1 MSYLMIVARE
11 LLAAA
16 IVLLPVFLLLQ
27 AMYFRNGKRTALCA
41 VFTLYLCGVYILVG
55 LPTVMLIPYL
65 RFDPNINWIPFS
77 DWEEGKV
84 MFCLNI
90 ALFVPLGVFLPLL
103 WRRFWEFLPTVCTGF
118 GLSLL
123 IELVQLFCGRA
134 TDVDDLIANTAG
146 TVIGFVMAQIL
157 LSIGNPLKKSSR
169 ATGEVFLFAGLTALT
184 MFFAQPFVAEILMVL
199 L

>member
-1 MSYLMIVARE
+1 MSYMMIVARE

-16 IVLLPVFLLLQ
+16 LVLLPVFLLLLG
-27 AMYFRNGKRTALCA
+27 MYFRSLKRTVHCA
-41 VFTLYLCGVYILVG
+41 AFTLYLCGVYILVG

-103 WRRFWEFLPTVCTGF
+103 WRKFWAFLPTVCTGF

-146 TVIGFVMAQIL
+146 TIIGYVIAQIL
-157 LSIGNPLKKSSR
+157 LSIGDPLKKSSR
-169 ATGEVFLFAGLTALT
+169 ATGEVYLFAGLAAIT
-184 MFFAQPFVAEILMVL
+184 MFLAQPFVAEILAVVL
-199 L
+199 